1 MIEIKTATP
10 LDFDSIEPH
19 PKIAE
24 SDKAALARCR
34 NLPAYVASYN
44 DEVLG
49 VFGFT
54 SIWDGVVEAWSITT
68 PAVVKYPKAYY
79 TVMKEILNAGI
90 KDVHRIQ
97 VTVSCDFTES
107 VRCMERL
114 GFIKE
119 GELKK
124 YGPSKKDFYMFGR
137 IY

>member
-1 MIEIKTATP
+1 MIKIREATP

-19 PKIAE
+19 PMIAE
-24 SDKAALARCR
+24 SDKQALARCR
-34 NLPAYVASYN
+34 NLPSYIAYYN

-68 PAVVKYPKAYY
+68 PAVIKYPKAYY
-79 TVMKEILNAGI
+79 SIMKQILNTGI
-90 KDVHRIQ
+90 KGVHRIQ
-97 VTVSCDFTES
+97 ATVSCDFNQS

-124 YGPSKKDFYMFGR
+124 YGPSQKDFYMLGR
-137 IY
+137 VY